1 MLELGAISIPCRS
14 PRAFAWSLMQPVRP
28 SLRPVALPALAALP
42 LAAVL
47 MVAPAPASAQSF
59 LEELFGI
66 GRAARPPAPPAP
78 VPGAGPPGGIPPTDA
93 APRPAPAP
101 PAPPKPVVLKT
112 PNDDAVL
119 GQDLQQNG
127 NAGSLRLERAGGG
140 FTARLT
146 LSGTKVSQPTESC
159 KVALGDGQPLT
170 LADQGKPNGVTQL
183 ASTGAS
189 CPLRFEIL
197 EGSVMVTPLGE
208 ADSCAFT
215 ASDCATT
222 PKGLW
227 GPGAATLLPRAQEF
241 DSARGVAD
249 KAVRENYK
257 VMTRR
262 ASREDVRPIVTEQ
275 AAFSADREQ
284 FCRAY
289 VREGSHGFCHLRFS
303 EARALSLATR
313 LGLSGAAPTA
323 SNAPRPAARKRPAP
337 AVEGMNPGFEA
348 GAQDQ

>member
-1 MLELGAISIPCRS
+1 
-14 PRAFAWSLMQPVRP
+14 MQPVRP
-28 SLRPVALPALAALP
+28 FLRPVALPALAALP

-66 GRAARPPAPPAP
+66 GRAARPPVPPAP
-78 VPGAGPPGGIPPTDA
+78 VPGGRGPIEPGEAPPEA

-112 PNDDAVL
+112 PNDDAVM
-119 GQDLQQNG
+119 GQELQQNG
-127 NAGSLRLERAGGG
+127 NAGSLRLDRAGAGY
-140 FTARLT
+140 TARLT
-146 LSGTKVSQPTESC
+146 LAGTKVSQPTESC

-183 ASTGAS
+183 ASSGPA

-197 EGSVMVTPLGE
+197 EGSVMVTPLAE
-208 ADSCAFT
+208 ADSCVFT

-257 VMTRR
+257 VMTQR
-262 ASREDVRPIVTEQ
+262 ARREDVRPIVTEQ

-284 FCRAY
+284 MCRAY
-289 VREGSHGFCHLRFS
+289 VREGAHGFCHLRFS

-323 SNAPRPAARKRPAP
+323 SAAPRPAARRRPAP

>member
-1 MLELGAISIPCRS
+1 
-14 PRAFAWSLMQPVRP
+14 
-28 SLRPVALPALAALP
+28 
-42 LAAVL
+42 

-66 GRAARPPAPPAP
+66 GRAARPPVPPAP
-78 VPGAGPPGGIPPTDA
+78 VPGARPPAAPGEAPPPEA

-101 PAPPKPVVLKT
+101 PAPPRPVVIKA
-112 PNDDAVL
+112 PNDDAVV
-119 GQDLQQNG
+119 GQELQQNG
-127 NAGSLRLERAGGG
+127 NAGSMRLERAGSG
-140 FTARLT
+140 FTARVT
-146 LSGTKVSQPTESC
+146 LAGTKVSQPTESC
-159 KVALGDGQPLT
+159 KVALGDGQPLA

-183 ASTGAS
+183 ATSGPA
-189 CPLRFEIL
+189 CPMRLEIL
-197 EGSVMVTPLGE
+197 EGGVMVTPIGE
-208 ADSCAFT
+208 PDACVFT

-227 GPGAATLLPRAQEF
+227 GPGAAVLLPRAQEF
-241 DSARGVAD
+241 DAARGAAD

-257 VMTRR
+257 VMTQR
-262 ASREDVRPIVTEQ
+262 ARREDVRPIVTEQ

-284 FCRAY
+284 ICRAY

-337 AVEGMNPGFEA
+337 AVDGMNPGFEA

>member
-1 MLELGAISIPCRS
+1 
-14 PRAFAWSLMQPVRP
+14 MQPVRLP
-28 SLRPVALPALAALP
+28 PRPVALPVLAALP

-66 GRAARPPAPPAP
+66 GRAARPPVPPAP
-78 VPGAGPPGGIPPTDA
+78 VPGGRAPGVPGEAPPDA

-112 PNDDAVL
+112 PNDDAVV
-119 GQDLQQNG
+119 GQELQQNG
-127 NAGSLRLERAGGG
+127 NAGSLRLERSGSG
-140 FTARLT
+140 FTARVT
-146 LSGTKVSQPTESC
+146 LAGTKVSQPTESC
-159 KVALGDGQPLT
+159 KIALGDGQPLT
-170 LADQGKPNGVTQL
+170 LSDQGKPSGVTQL
-183 ASTGAS
+183 ATAGPS
-189 CPLRFEIL
+189 CPLRLEIL
-197 EGSVMVTPLGE
+197 EGSVMVTPLAE
-208 ADSCAFT
+208 AESCVFT
-215 ASDCATT
+215 AADCATT

-241 DSARGVAD
+241 DGARGVAD

-257 VMTRR
+257 VMTQR
-262 ASREDVRPIVTEQ
+262 ARREDVRPIVAEQ

-284 FCRAY
+284 MCRAY

-323 SNAPRPAARKRPAP
+323 SAAPRPARKRPAP
-337 AVEGMNPGFEA
+337 AVDGMNPGFEA

>member
-1 MLELGAISIPCRS
+1 
-14 PRAFAWSLMQPVRP
+14 MQPVRP
-28 SLRPVALPALAALP
+28 SPRPVALPVLAALP
-42 LAAVL
+42 LAVVL

-66 GRAARPPAPPAP
+66 GRAARPPVPPAP
-78 VPGAGPPGGIPPTDA
+78 VPGGRAPGAPGEAPPEA

-127 NAGSLRLERAGGG
+127 NAGSLRLDRAGAG
-140 FTARLT
+140 FTARVT
-146 LSGTKVSQPTESC
+146 LAGTKISQPTEAC
-159 KVALGDGQPLT
+159 KVALGDGQPLA

-183 ASTGAS
+183 ASSGSA

-197 EGSVMVTPLGE
+197 EGGVLVTPLAE
-208 ADSCAFT
+208 AESCVFT

-241 DSARGVAD
+241 DAARGVAD

-257 VMTRR
+257 VMTQR
-262 ASREDVRPIVTEQ
+262 ARREDVRPIVTEQ
-275 AAFSADREQ
+275 AAFSSDREQ
-284 FCRAY
+284 MCRAY

-323 SNAPRPAARKRPAP
+323 SNAPRPARKRPAP

>member
-1 MLELGAISIPCRS
+1 MKS
-14 PRAFAWSLMQPVRP
+14 VRP
-28 SLRPVALPALAALP
+28 SPRPVALPVLAALP

-78 VPGAGPPGGIPPTDA
+78 VPGGRAPGEMPPTEA

-146 LSGTKVSQPTESC
+146 LAGTKVSQPTESC
-159 KVALGDGQPLT
+159 KVSLGDGQPLALT
-170 LADQGKPNGVTQL
+170 DQGKPYGVTQL
-183 ASTGAS
+183 ASSGPA

-197 EGSVMVTPLGE
+197 EGSVMVTPLAE
-208 ADSCAFT
+208 AEACVFT
-215 ASDCATT
+215 AADCATT

-227 GPGAATLLPRAQEF
+227 GPGAAALLPRAQEF

-262 ASREDVRPIVTEQ
+262 ASREETRPIVTEQ

-313 LGLSGAAPTA
+313 LGLSTAAPTA
-323 SNAPRPAARKRPAP
+323 SNAPRPAARVRRQAP
-337 AVEGMNPGFEA
+337 SVDGTNPGFEA

>member
-1 MLELGAISIPCRS
+1 
-14 PRAFAWSLMQPVRP
+14 MQPVRP
-28 SLRPVALPALAALP
+28 LLRPVALPALAALP

-66 GRAARPPAPPAP
+66 GRAARPPVPPAP
-78 VPGAGPPGGIPPTDA
+78 VPGGRAPGEVPPEA

-112 PNDDAVL
+112 PNDDAIL
-119 GQDLQQNG
+119 GQELQQNG
-127 NAGSLRLERAGGG
+127 NAGSLRLERAGAG
-140 FTARLT
+140 FTARVT
-146 LSGTKVSQPTESC
+146 LAGTKVSQPTESC
-159 KVALGDGQPLT
+159 KVPLGDGQPLA

-183 ASTGAS
+183 ASSGPA

-197 EGSVMVTPLGE
+197 EGSVMVTPLAE
-208 ADSCAFT
+208 ADACVFT

-241 DSARGVAD
+241 DTARGVAD

-257 VMTRR
+257 VMTQR
-262 ASREDVRPIVTEQ
+262 ARREDVRPIVTEQ
-275 AAFSADREQ
+275 AAFSSDREQ
-284 FCRAY
+284 MCRAY

-323 SNAPRPAARKRPAP
+323 SNAPRPVRRRPAP